1 VRFALRSAAFA
12 ERWFPDA
19 YVFAVLGVVV
29 VAACAIGFGASPG
42 ETAGAFG
49 EGFWSLIPFTMQMA
63 FVVIGGYVVATAPV
77 VARFIDLLAR
87 VPRSGRGAVAYVGL
101 VSMLASLLSWGF
113 SLVFAGL
120 LVRALARRE
129 ELRMDYRA
137 AGAAAYLGL
146 GAVWAMG
153 LSSSAA
159 QLQANPASMPPGLVE
174 ITGVLPF
181 SETIFLWQSIVLT
194 AALVAAAGAS
204 PDVGLGLGGSVYFAA
219 ATVLPTVVF
228 LGVAA
233 VASQLARTRHLAST
247 IAMGCFAVSFVVR
260 MLGDAGTG
268 LRWLLWTT
276 PLGWAE
282 LVQPFIEDDPWP
294 LLAGLVLALGLCGA
308 AVARSARRDAGAG
321 TFAADESRLPRSFG
335 LGSPIGL
342 AIRLAAP
349 VAAAWT
355 LGIVATAF
363 VFGSVT
369 NSVVQAL
376 AGSSTVPEVLA
387 RLGGVGR
394 GPAAFLSVEFIL
406 LGTIL
411 ALVPAHHVGMAREE
425 ERSGRLALLLAG
437 PIGRRRWLAERI
449 VLGASV
455 VVVLG
460 PLAGL
465 ACWAGAVALGADV
478 GLWSTVAA
486 GVGIVPAALVA
497 LSVGA
502 AVLAVAPRVASAGV
516 ELVVGWSLVID
527 LLGSLVSGLEPLTR
541 LSLFHSVGR
550 APATSPDWVA
560 FAVTTG
566 VAVAIAV
573 VAVGVF
579 GWRDLSE
586 D

>member
-1 VRFALRSAAFA
+1 VSDAATAVAPSRVTGSGPTSASGFAPERAIAREVFGRVWKGASA
-12 ERWFPDA
+12 
-19 YVFAVLGVVV
+19 LGVTFGV
-29 VAACAIGFGASPG
+29 VAASSAKTYVSSFPTEASRRSMAESFSNNTSFSILFGSVAHIG
-42 ETAGAFG
+42 T
-49 EGFWSLIPFTMQMA
+49 
-63 FVVIGGYVVATAPV
+63 VGGYTSYKSYVFLTTIGAIWAILITT
-77 VARFIDLLAR
+77 RNLRGEEESGRWNLLLA
-87 VPRSGRGAVAYVGL
+87 GRTNA
-101 VSMLASLLSWGF
+101 
-113 SLVFAGL
+113 
-120 LVRALARRE
+120 ARIT
-129 ELRMDYRA
+129 A
-137 AGAAAYLGL
+137 AT
-146 GAVWAMG
+146 
-153 LSSSAA
+153 
-159 QLQANPASMPPGLVE
+159 
-174 ITGVLPF
+174 ITGIVAAVMVVF
-181 SETIFLWQSIVLT
+181 VLT

-376 AGSSTVPEVLA
+376 AGSSTVPEVLT